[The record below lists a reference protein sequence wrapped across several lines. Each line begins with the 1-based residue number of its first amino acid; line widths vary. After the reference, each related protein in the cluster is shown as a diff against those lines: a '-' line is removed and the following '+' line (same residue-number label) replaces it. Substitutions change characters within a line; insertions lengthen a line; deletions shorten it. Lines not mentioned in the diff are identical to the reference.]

1 MSTIQTPVPKDP
13 TNVADQFATYVEIIS
28 LLRQH
33 CPWDKKQT
41 KETLSPLLLEET
53 YETLE
58 AIERNSYDELRKE
71 LGDVLLHIVMQAEI
85 ASEEQHFSM
94 VDIIASSAEKLI
106 HRHPHVFGDVVKT
119 TEEEVMGQWE
129 QLKLKEGKK
138 SVLDGVPKSLPSL
151 LRAHRIQEKAA
162 SVGFD
167 FSSISDVWAKVLEEI
182 KELEAEIQSEN
193 TELIEKELGDVLFSL
208 VNIARRKNIHLEAV
222 VQRANDKFIRRFQT
236 IEVIAKELNS
246 SIESLTLE
254 EMDRLWEK
262 AKLQEK

>member
-13 TNVADQFATYVEIIS
+13 KNVADQFATYVEIIS

-58 AIERNSYDELRKE
+58 AIERNNYDELHKE

-182 KELEAEIQSEN
+182 KELEAEIESEN

-236 IEVIAKELNS
+236 IEVIAKEQNS
-246 SIESLTLE
+246 SIESLTLD

-262 AKLQEK
+262 AKLREK

>member
-1 MSTIQTPVPKDP
+1 MSSIPTPRPQNP
-13 TNVADQFATYVEIIS
+13 ESLTDQFATYIKIIA

-41 KETLSPLLLEET
+41 KESLSPLLLEET

-58 AIERNSYDELRKE
+58 AIEHNDYDELQKE
-71 LGDVLLHIVMQAEI
+71 LGDVLLHIVMQSEI
-85 ASEEQHFSM
+85 ASEKKYFSM
-94 VDIIASSAEKLI
+94 IDVIASSSEKLI

-119 TEEEVMGQWE
+119 TEEEILGQWE

-167 FSSISDVWAKVLEEI
+167 FPTINDVWAKVLEEI
-182 KELEAEIQSEN
+182 KELEVEIESNQ
-193 TELIEKELGDVLFSL
+193 TELLEKELGDVLFSL
-208 VNIARRKNIHLEAV
+208 VNIARRKNIHLEAI
-222 VQRANDKFIRRFQT
+222 VQRANDKFIRRFQA
-236 IEVIAKELNS
+236 IETEATLQDK
-246 SIESLTLE
+246 SIDTMTLE
-254 EMDRLWEK
+254 EMDELWNVVKLKEK
-262 AKLQEK
+262 

>member
-41 KETLSPLLLEET
+41 KESLSPLLLEET

-58 AIERNSYDELRKE
+58 AIERNNYDELRKE

-182 KELEAEIQSEN
+182 KELEAEIESEN

-236 IEVIAKELNS
+236 IEVIAKEQNS
-246 SIESLTLE
+246 SIESLTLD

-262 AKLQEK
+262 AKLREK

>member
-1 MSTIQTPVPKDP
+1 MSTIPIPIPKDA
-13 TNVADQFATYVEIIS
+13 TNVADQLVTYVEIIS
-28 LLRQH
+28 LLRKH

-41 KETLSPLLLEET
+41 KESLSPLLLEET

-58 AIERNSYDELRKE
+58 AIEHNNYDELRKE

-85 ASEEQHFSM
+85 ASEQDHFSM
-94 VDIIASSAEKLI
+94 VDIIASSADKLI
-106 HRHPHVFGDVVKT
+106 HRHPHVFGDSIKT
-119 TEEEVMGQWE
+119 TEEEIMGQWE

-138 SVLDGVPKSLPSL
+138 SVLDGVPNSLPSL

-182 KELEAEIQSEN
+182 KELEVEIESEN
-193 TELIEKELGDVLFSL
+193 TDLIEKELGDVLFSL

-222 VQRANDKFIRRFQT
+222 VQRANDKFIRRFQA
-236 IEVIAKELNS
+236 IEELAKEQNT
-246 SIESLTLE
+246 SIESLSLE
-254 EMDRLWEK
+254 EMDTMWETI
-262 AKLQEK
+262 KLKEK